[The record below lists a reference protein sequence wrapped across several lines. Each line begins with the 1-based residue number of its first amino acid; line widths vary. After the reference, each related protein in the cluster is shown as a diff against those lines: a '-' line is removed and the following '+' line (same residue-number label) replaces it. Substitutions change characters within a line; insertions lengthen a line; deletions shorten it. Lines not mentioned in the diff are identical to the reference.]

1 MARIVMKFGGTSV
14 GDLDRIRNVATRIK
28 REWDAGHEIAVVVS
42 AMSGETNRLV
52 DLCKQA
58 NPMHDLREYDT
69 VVSTGEQVTVGLLS
83 IILQSMG
90 IEARSWLAWQIPF
103 KTSNAHGNA
112 NIEDI
117 DAAKIIERF
126 ESHERQVAVIPG
138 FQGISPLD
146 RVTTLGRG
154 GSDTSAVAIA
164 AALKADRCDIYTD
177 VDGVY
182 TTDPRMVPN
191 ATKIDK
197 VSHEEML
204 EMASLGAKV
213 LQTRSVAL
221 AMRHNVPLQV
231 LSSFEDKP
239 GTFIVREEEIMENAV
254 VTGIP
259 FSKNEARITLHGVP
273 DRPGTSAL
281 IFGALGD
288 AGINVDMI
296 IQSTTNENQTTEM
309 TFTVTDTD
317 MDRAVSLM
325 EERQNDIGYQQLIA
339 DSKVAKVSIVGV
351 GMRTNSGVAQTMFR
365 ALSDK
370 GINIQVIT
378 TSEIKVS
385 VLIAEDYLELAVR
398 ALHSVFGLDAI

>member
-14 GDLDRIRNVATRIK
+14 GDIDRIRSVARRVK
-28 REWDAGHEIAVVVS
+28 AEWDDGNEVAVVVS

-52 DLCKQA
+52 ELCKVA

-69 VVSTGEQVTVGLLS
+69 VVSTGEQVTVGLLA

-90 IEARSWLAWQIPF
+90 VEARSWLAWQLPF
-103 KTSNAHGNA
+103 KTSNSHGNA
-112 NIEDI
+112 NIDNI
-117 DAAKIIERF
+117 DGSQIIARF
-126 ESHERQVAVIPG
+126 ETQDRQVAVIPG

-182 TTDPRMVPN
+182 TTDPRLVPR
-191 ATKIDK
+191 AQKIDR

-221 AMRHNVPLQV
+221 AMRYQMPLQV
-231 LSSFEDKP
+231 LSSFENKP
-239 GTFIVREEEIMENAV
+239 GTFIVPEEKVMETAD

-259 FSKNEARITLHGVP
+259 FSKAEARIALNGVP

-281 IFGALGD
+281 IFSALGD

-296 IQSTTNENQTTEM
+296 VQSQTNENQATDM

-325 EERQNDIGYQQLIA
+325 ESRRVEIGYQELVA
-339 DSKVAKVSIVGV
+339 DDKVAKVSIVGV
-351 GMRTNSGVAQTMFR
+351 GMRTNSGVAQKMFR
-365 ALSDK
+365 TLSEK
-370 GINIQVIT
+370 GINIKVIT

-385 VLIAEDYLELAVR
+385 VLVAEEYLELAVR
-398 ALHSVFGLDAI
+398 ALHSEFGLDV

>member
-14 GDLDRIRNVATRIK
+14 GDIDRIRSVARRVK
-28 REWDAGHEIAVVVS
+28 AEWDDGNEVAVVVS

-52 DLCKQA
+52 ELCKEA

-69 VVSTGEQVTVGLLS
+69 VVSTGEQVTVGLLA

-90 IEARSWLAWQIPF
+90 VEARSWLAWQLPF
-103 KTSNAHGNA
+103 KTSNSHGNA
-112 NIEDI
+112 NIDNI
-117 DAAKIIERF
+117 DGSEIIARF
-126 ESHERQVAVIPG
+126 ETQDRQVAVIPG

-182 TTDPRMVPN
+182 TTDPRLVPK
-191 ATKIDK
+191 AQKIDR

-221 AMRHNVPLQV
+221 AMRYQMPLQV
-231 LSSFEDKP
+231 LSSFENKP
-239 GTFIVREEEIMENAV
+239 GTFIVPEEKVMETAD

-259 FSKNEARITLHGVP
+259 FSKAEARITLNGVP

-281 IFGALGD
+281 IFSALGD

-296 IQSTTNENQTTEM
+296 VQSQTNENQATDM

-325 EERQNDIGYQQLIA
+325 ESRRVEIGYQELVA
-339 DSKVAKVSIVGV
+339 DDKVAKVSIVGV
-351 GMRTNSGVAQTMFR
+351 GMRTNSGVAQKMFR
-365 ALSDK
+365 TLSEK
-370 GINIQVIT
+370 GINIKVIT

-385 VLIAEDYLELAVR
+385 VLVAEEYLELAVR
-398 ALHSVFGLDAI
+398 ALHSEFGLDV

>member
-14 GDLDRIRNVATRIK
+14 GDIDRIRSVARRVK
-28 REWDAGHEIAVVVS
+28 AEWDDGNEVAVVVS

-52 DLCKQA
+52 ELCKAA

-69 VVSTGEQVTVGLLS
+69 VVSTGEQVTVGLLA

-90 IEARSWLAWQIPF
+90 VEARSWLAWQLPF
-103 KTSNAHGNA
+103 NTSNSHGNA
-112 NIEDI
+112 NIDNI
-117 DAAKIIERF
+117 DGSEIIARF
-126 ESHERQVAVIPG
+126 ETQDRQVAVIPG

-154 GSDTSAVAIA
+154 GSDTSAVAVA

-182 TTDPRMVPN
+182 TTDPRLVPK
-191 ATKIDK
+191 AQKIDR

-221 AMRHNVPLQV
+221 AMRYQMPLQV
-231 LSSFEDKP
+231 LSSFENKP
-239 GTFIVREEEIMENAV
+239 GTFIVPEEKVMETAD

-259 FSKNEARITLHGVP
+259 FSKAEARITLNGVP

-281 IFGALGD
+281 IFSALGD

-296 IQSTTNENQTTEM
+296 VQSQTNENQATDM

-325 EERQNDIGYQQLIA
+325 ESRRVEIGYQELVA
-339 DSKVAKVSIVGV
+339 DDKVAKVSIVGV
-351 GMRTNSGVAQTMFR
+351 GMRTNSGVAQKMFR
-365 ALSDK
+365 TLSEK
-370 GINIQVIT
+370 GINIKVIT

-385 VLIAEDYLELAVR
+385 VLVAEEYLELAVR
-398 ALHSVFGLDAI
+398 ALHSEFGLDV

>member
-14 GDLDRIRNVATRIK
+14 GDIDRIRSVARRVK
-28 REWDAGHEIAVVVS
+28 AEWDDGNEVAVVVS

-52 DLCKQA
+52 ELCKVA

-69 VVSTGEQVTVGLLS
+69 VVSTGEQVTVGLLA

-90 IEARSWLAWQIPF
+90 VEARSWLAWQLPF
-103 KTSNAHGNA
+103 KTSNSHGNA
-112 NIEDI
+112 NIDNI
-117 DAAKIIERF
+117 DGSQIIARF
-126 ESHERQVAVIPG
+126 ETQDRQVAVIPG

-182 TTDPRMVPN
+182 TTDPRLVPR
-191 ATKIDK
+191 AQKIDR

-221 AMRHNVPLQV
+221 AMRYQMPLQV
-231 LSSFEDKP
+231 LSSFENKP
-239 GTFIVREEEIMENAV
+239 GTFIVPEEKVMETAD

-259 FSKNEARITLHGVP
+259 FSKAEARITLNGVP

-281 IFGALGD
+281 IFSALGD

-296 IQSTTNENQTTEM
+296 VQSQTNENQATDM

-325 EERQNDIGYQQLIA
+325 ESRRVEIGYQELVA
-339 DSKVAKVSIVGV
+339 DDKVAKVSIVGV
-351 GMRTNSGVAQTMFR
+351 GMRTNSGVAQKMFR
-365 ALSDK
+365 TLSEK
-370 GINIQVIT
+370 GINIKVIT

-385 VLIAEDYLELAVR
+385 VLVAEEYLELAVR
-398 ALHSVFGLDAI
+398 ALHSEFGLDV